1 MTYELG
7 FYEDELKEWNKL
19 DPYTRQLFRSK
30 LIERLHQ
37 PRIPASKLVGH
48 PDRYKIK
55 LRSLGFRL
63 VYEVRDTE
71 VLVLVVAIGK
81 RDKNQVYTV
90 ASKR

>member
-7 FYEDELKEWNKL
+7 FYEDALKEWNKL
-19 DPYTRQLFRSK
+19 DPYIRQLFRSK

-55 LRSLGFRL
+55 LRTLEFRL